1 MFCALCSYTDSY
13 KEYALKRSTKLTL
26 SLTLAISLTTLA
38 CEKDEF
44 AGAKSASAPA
54 AAATPAGDATPGPAA
69 AGALPDGHPPLN
81 GEPKRAGPLGQ
92 APAAQAAVNIPA
104 ALDGTVGP
112 LRWSAPQGW
121 SFAKPAA
128 GSMRL
133 GEYIVAGETGQEPAV
148 MSIFYFGPQGGG
160 GIEANIERW
169 VGQFTSAEGKAITD
183 AKRETKVVSAM
194 KIHTVDVSGT
204 YGGGMGGGGAKSDYR
219 VLGAIVEAPA
229 GLFFFKL
236 LGPSA
241 VLKNQEAGFEQF
253 LQSFKP
259 GA

>member
-1 MFCALCSYTDSY
+1 MGSLKK
-13 KEYALKRSTKLTL
+13 KEYALKRSTQLTLTLALTL
-26 SLTLAISLTTLA
+26 SFTTLA

-54 AAATPAGDATPGPAA
+54 AAAAPADAAA
-69 AGALPDGHPPLN
+69 AGAGTNALPDGHPPVN

-92 APAAQAAVNIPA
+92 APAAQAPAAIPA

-112 LRWSAPQGW
+112 LRWSAPAGW

-133 GEYIVAGETGQEPAV
+133 GEYVVTGESGQEPAV

-160 GIEANIERW
+160 GVEANIERW
-169 VGQFTSAEGKAITD
+169 VGQFTSAEGKPITD
-183 AKRETKVVSAM
+183 AKRETKVVSGM

-241 VLKNQEAGFEQF
+241 LLKAQEGGFEQF
-253 LQSFKP
+253 LQSLKP